1 MIYCLICRSRDAIF
15 RVVSKLTQRAENF
28 YKNQSK
34 RAGDKEW
41 IDNELNKGNFL
52 KICDI
57 SETQSTSTPTKDLGQ
72 STPTKDLAELALSP
86 KRKIENEERGRGK
99 RIKFQ
104 KSCCDLDCCLPVR
117 RALFVIDDV
126 EIEQFVHNVDEE
138 AVPDDGDPNYIDE
151 SMPKPKRM
159 AKIAKPNFDCVI
171 ALQERFN
178 MPDNQAVLWWNMVS
192 M

>member
-1 MIYCLICRSRDAIF
+1 MESLFLEESQYSHKVYLFDLYVNHQLLIIYCLICRSRDAIF
-15 RVVSKLTQRAENF
+15 RVVSKLTQKAENF

-57 SETQSTSTPTKDLGQ
+57 SETQSTSTPTKVLGQ

-117 RALFVIDDV
+117 RALFVNDMEIQKCIFGYIRILLYFRNDDL
-126 EIEQFVHNVDEE
+126 D
-138 AVPDDGDPNYIDE
+138 
-151 SMPKPKRM
+151 
-159 AKIAKPNFDCVI
+159 
-171 ALQERFN
+171 
-178 MPDNQAVLWWNMVS
+178 
-192 M
+192 